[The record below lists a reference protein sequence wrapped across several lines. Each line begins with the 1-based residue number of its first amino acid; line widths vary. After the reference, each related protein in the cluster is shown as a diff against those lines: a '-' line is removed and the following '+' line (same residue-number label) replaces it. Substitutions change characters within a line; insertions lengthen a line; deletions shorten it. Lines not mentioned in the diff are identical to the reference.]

1 MSLPNIC
8 RRSLVMDLEA
18 KHAPTP
24 IQGKSH
30 FNFNSFQNERI
41 SDCWAIMRNFTIP
54 SELRPQPFYFLTT
67 TPAPFRSGSH
77 KLLSPPSTMTFVS
90 CFKVSKACITKETC
104 LDPWKLQ
111 PYSLYSELFDRP
123 RRWLLRHPSRRAN
136 FSFTC
141 KRFGTFC

>member
-18 KHAPTP
+18 KHVTQ

-30 FNFNSFQNERI
+30 FNLNSFQNEHI
-41 SDCWAIMRNFTIP
+41 SDCCMSKHEKFYNSFWTA
-54 SELRPQPFYFLTT
+54 PQPFNFLTT
-67 TPAPFRSGSH
+67 IPAPFRRGSH
-77 KLLSPPSTMTFVS
+77 KLPSPPSTMTFVS

-111 PYSLYSELFDRP
+111 PYSLFSELFDRP
-123 RRWLLRHPSRRAN
+123 RRWLLRHPSSRAN